1 MLRKA
6 KKEDADRI
14 SYINAMSWKT
24 TYKNIFPDSFLNN
37 IDENDK
43 NNIRKCMDKI
53 DQYVVYEEENKVLGF
68 AKYGIN
74 RKGYNDEYAEIY
86 ALYIDND
93 YRGKKIGTKLVK
105 YVLNMFKGKYKYL
118 LISTLKENSANEFYK
133 KIGGRKIDECNFVIE
148 GKIYK
153 ENIYI
158 FDIDNA

>member
-53 DQYVVYEEENKVLGF
+53 NEYVVYEEDKVLGF
-68 AKYGIN
+68 ARCGIN

-105 YVLNMFKGKYKYL
+105 YVLNMFNGKYKYL